1 MAATEQQIT
10 DYLTDILYAQSVY
23 MDKVGLKERLGE
35 PEIFKYR
42 LRNTILGFYV
52 EILMNYFTQTDYE
65 NNNSLT
71 TTEAKDIMSRINL
84 MCDTN
89 YNLAI

>member
-1 MAATEQQIT
+1 MAATQQQIT
-10 DYLTDILYAQSVY
+10 DFLTDVIYAQSVY

-42 LRNTILGFYV
+42 LRNTILGFYI
-52 EILMNYFTQTDYE
+52 EILVSYFAQTDYSHF
-65 NNNSLT
+65 NFIT
-71 TTEAKDIMSRINL
+71 TVQAEDIISRINR

-89 YNLAI
+89 YNIEL